1 MHQCPLPAAL
11 GQMLTLLKLL
21 LPEAAARQRVAVGID
36 AIGEVL
42 AGHADLGSC
51 PA

>member
-1 MHQCPLPAAL
+1 MRQCPLPAAL

-21 LPEAAARQRVAVGID
+21 LPEAAARQHVAVGID

-42 AGHADLGSC
+42 AGQADLGSF
-51 PA
+51 PV